1 MLYFA
6 YGSNMSVKRL
16 RARVPSAQFR
26 AVAELLRHELKFHK
40 IGQDGSAKCDAA
52 ETGEPGHVVLGVV
65 FELNRSEKSVLDLKE
80 GLGRGYEEKV
90 VVVSGEG
97 EIMEA
102 VMYYATRIDP
112 LLKPFHWYKE
122 HVLRGAGENGLP
134 EQYVQ
139 MIVGVESVVD
149 FDFGRHE
156 EEMEIYK

>member
-6 YGSNMSVKRL
+6 YGSNMSTQRL
-16 RARVPSAQFR
+16 RARVPSARFVT
-26 AVAELLRHELKFHK
+26 VAELSRHDLKFHK

-52 ETGEPGHVVLGVV
+52 ETGDPEHVVIGVV
-65 FELNRSEKSVLDLKE
+65 FEISRSEKSVLDLKE

-90 VVVSGEG
+90 VAISVDDKS
-97 EIMEA
+97 MQA

-122 HVLRGAGENGLP
+122 HVLQGAGENGFP
-134 EQYVQ
+134 EQYIQ
-139 MIVGVESVVD
+139 MIADIESVVD

-156 EEMEIYK
+156 AEMEIYK